1 MSLLEVRAERARTES
16 NVLQLANRIK
26 LLERAEKN
34 ARKRIEKARSR
45 AKTIEARRE
54 ETAAARRRR
63 AAAAAEAERKTL
75 RLSTK
80 LHVEKE
86 QRNHEIERKITEQR
100 ERKRAMALT
109 VKAQRSRGEKMRSK
123 SERREDKAM
132 RRRNVATR
140 AQRDLMKTKRD
151 NSFDQTTVQA
161 RQRYDR
167 QVAEER
173 TARRKVEAK
182 ERKLRRKEHTL
193 LRSLQQTQIETDA
206 AFSSLED
213 VLSNEGQR

>member
-1 MSLLEVRAERARTES
+1 
-16 NVLQLANRIK
+16 
-26 LLERAEKN
+26 
-34 ARKRIEKARSR
+34 
-45 AKTIEARRE
+45 
-54 ETAAARRRR
+54 
-63 AAAAAEAERKTL
+63 
-75 RLSTK
+75 
-80 LHVEKE
+80 
-86 QRNHEIERKITEQR
+86 
-100 ERKRAMALT
+100 
-109 VKAQRSRGEKMRSK
+109 MRSK

-213 VLSNEGQR
+213 VLSNEG